1 MVVVAAG
8 KWGHNMEVQE
18 VHTVEVLAP
27 MRNCV
32 ILPTMV
38 VRITIW

>member
-18 VHTVEVLAP
+18 VHTVEATGRRVHSSNGLCSP
-27 MRNCV
+27 SW
-32 ILPTMV
+32 I
-38 VRITIW
+38 